1 MRHTTPFDRRKRSD
15 VVAYVF
21 KSAGVYTQLNLLLRV
36 FLYVCVLPIEK
47 KEEILYTFKFS
58 NIIYKYRWIMDARC
72 N

>member
-47 KEEILYTFKFS
+47 KKKNPVYI
-58 NIIYKYRWIMDARC
+58 
-72 N
+72 